1 MSISRGGIVR
11 KDGKYVRRE
20 IVTPVWNEVTLHLED
35 EKEKIVICWRGT
47 CRLEKAIDELKR
59 LVEEGIKV
67 KMR

>member
-1 MSISRGGIVR
+1 MRE
-11 KDGKYVRRE
+11 DGKYVRRE
-20 IVTPVWNEVTLHLED
+20 IVTPVWNEVKLHLED

-59 LVEEGIKV
+59 LIEEGIKV